1 MEMKNQTQARYL
13 KEPKKIF
20 YNKER
25 LKKQK
30 VNESIN

>member
-13 KEPKKIF
+13 KDQKKVF

-25 LKKQK
+25 LKNKK
-30 VNESIN
+30 

>member
-13 KEPKKIF
+13 KDPKKIF

-25 LKKQK
+25 LKNKK
-30 VNESIN
+30 

>member
-1 MEMKNQTQARYL
+1 MKNQTQARYL
-13 KEPKKIF
+13 KDQKKIF

-30 VNESIN
+30 IRKVLN